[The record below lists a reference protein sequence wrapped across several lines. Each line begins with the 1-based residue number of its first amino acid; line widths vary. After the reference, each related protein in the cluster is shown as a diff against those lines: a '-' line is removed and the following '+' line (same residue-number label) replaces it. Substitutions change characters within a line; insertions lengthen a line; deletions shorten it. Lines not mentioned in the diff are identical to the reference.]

1 MAQAQVRVLPSA
13 RNTVMVVDDQSTGR
27 AILEQVV
34 RSLDDRVLV
43 ESFARPVDAVVWAT
57 RHVSD
62 LVLVDYMMPD
72 MDGIEFAKR
81 LRALPGYEHVPI
93 VMVTVHDDRKVR
105 YAALDAGI
113 TDFLTKPVDARECL
127 ARCRNLLTLRRQQLA
142 LEDRRRLLEHMVE
155 DATREVREREKE
167 TLLRLAR
174 AGEFRDEETGF
185 HLIRMSR
192 YSRLIASAIGLE
204 RDEAETVELA
214 APLHDIGKIG
224 IPDQILLKP
233 GKLDDAEWEVMR
245 RHPVIGHEILK
256 GSASKYV
263 RMGALIALGH
273 HEKYDGSGYPN
284 GLVGDHIPLCARIV
298 AVADVYDALTTAR
311 PYKGAWKSAQA
322 LRIPARR
329 SAASTSTRAWSTP
342 SARCR
347 RRSSRCRTSG
357 ASRPRRRAAADGRA
371 GRSGEICS
379 GCARASPRGPTP
391 STSRASLRLIIG
403 ALLVRVPAAGHARRY
418 EREMI
423 LWIGGAQ
430 FVLGAAH
437 LPAHRLHDAH
447 LAGAARVRAARRRRA
462 RSPAYMALCGES
474 AAPLFLIYIWV
485 TLGSGFRFGAA
496 LPGLRAGDERRRLRH
511 RDLPERRGGA
521 STPRS
526 ASGCWS
532 ACSPSACTCC
542 RWCGACST
550 RWRAPRRPTRRSAAS
565 SRW

>member
-1 MAQAQVRVLPSA
+1 MAKAQVRVLPSA

-34 RSLDDRVLV
+34 RSLDERVAV
-43 ESFARPVDAVVWAT
+43 QGFARPVDAVVWAT

-72 MDGIEFAKR
+72 MDGIEFVKR

-127 ARCRNLLTLRRQQLA
+127 ARCRNLLTLRRQQVA

-174 AGEFRDEETGF
+174 AGEFRDEETGY

-192 YSRLIASAIGLE
+192 YSRLIANTLGLE
-204 RDEAETVELA
+204 HDDAETIELA

-233 GKLDDAEWEVMR
+233 DRLDDAEWQVMR

-298 AVADVYDALTTAR
+298 AIADVYDALTSVR
-311 PYKGAWKSAQA
+311 PYKSAWSSDQA
-322 LRIPARR
+322 YEYVQSQGSRHFDPRLVEAFAAAKNEVLQIQNEWRDPGDARR
-329 SAASTSTRAWSTP
+329 
-342 SARCR
+342 
-347 RRSSRCRTSG
+347 
-357 ASRPRRRAAADGRA
+357 
-371 GRSGEICS
+371 
-379 GCARASPRGPTP
+379 
-391 STSRASLRLIIG
+391 
-403 ALLVRVPAAGHARRY
+403 
-418 EREMI
+418 
-423 LWIGGAQ
+423 
-430 FVLGAAH
+430 
-437 LPAHRLHDAH
+437 
-447 LAGAARVRAARRRRA
+447 
-462 RSPAYMALCGES
+462 
-474 AAPLFLIYIWV
+474 
-485 TLGSGFRFGAA
+485 
-496 LPGLRAGDERRRLRH
+496 
-511 RDLPERRGGA
+511 
-521 STPRS
+521 
-526 ASGCWS
+526 
-532 ACSPSACTCC
+532 
-542 RWCGACST
+542 
-550 RWRAPRRPTRRSAAS
+550 
-565 SRW
+565 

>member
-1 MAQAQVRVLPSA
+1 MAKAQIRVLPSA
-13 RNTVMVVDDQSTGR
+13 KNTVMVVDDQSTGR

-34 RSLDDRVLV
+34 RGLDERVV
-43 ESFARPVDAVVWAT
+43 IEGFARPVDAVVWAT

-72 MDGIEFAKR
+72 MDGIEFVKR

-127 ARCRNLLTLRRQQLA
+127 ARCRNLLTLRRQHLV

-192 YSRLIASAIGLE
+192 YSRLIANAIGLE
-204 RDEAETVELA
+204 HDEAETVELA

-233 GKLDDAEWEVMR
+233 DKLDALEWDVMR

-284 GLVGDHIPLCARIV
+284 GLVGDHIPLCARLVTI
-298 AVADVYDALTTAR
+298 ADVYDALTSVR
-311 PYKGAWKSAQA
+311 PYKSAWATERAFEYVAAQA
-322 LRIPARR
+322 
-329 SAASTSTRAWSTP
+329 
-342 SARCR
+342 
-347 RRSSRCRTSG
+347 G
-357 ASRPRRRAAADGRA
+357 KHFDPRLADAFA
-371 GRSGEICS
+371 GMKKEVLQIQNEWRD
-379 GCARASPRGPTP
+379 
-391 STSRASLRLIIG
+391 
-403 ALLVRVPAAGHARRY
+403 VP
-418 EREMI
+418 
-423 LWIGGAQ
+423 
-430 FVLGAAH
+430 
-437 LPAHRLHDAH
+437 
-447 LAGAARVRAARRRRA
+447 
-462 RSPAYMALCGES
+462 
-474 AAPLFLIYIWV
+474 
-485 TLGSGFRFGAA
+485 
-496 LPGLRAGDERRRLRH
+496 LPG
-511 RDLPERRGGA
+511 
-521 STPRS
+521 
-526 ASGCWS
+526 
-532 ACSPSACTCC
+532 
-542 RWCGACST
+542 
-550 RWRAPRRPTRRSAAS
+550 
-565 SRW
+565 

>member
-1 MAQAQVRVLPSA
+1 MAKAQVRVLPSA

-34 RSLDDRVLV
+34 RSLDGRVGV
-43 ESFARPVDAVVWAT
+43 EGFARPVDAVVWAT
-57 RHVSD
+57 RHVAD

-72 MDGIEFAKR
+72 MDGIEFVKR

-127 ARCRNLLTLRRQQLA
+127 ARCRNLLTLRRQQLV

-174 AGEFRDEETGF
+174 AGEFRDEETGN

-192 YSRLIASAIGLE
+192 YSRLIATVVGLD

-233 GKLDDAEWEVMR
+233 AKLDLDEWHVMQ

-273 HEKYDGSGYPN
+273 HEKYDGSGYPS

-298 AVADVYDALTTAR
+298 AIADVYDALTSVR
-311 PYKGAWKSAQA
+311 PYKLAWTSAQA
-322 LRIPARR
+322 FEYV
-329 SAASTSTRAWSTP
+329 ASQGGKHFDPRLVEAFEGAKSEVLQVQTEWRDP
-342 SARCR
+342 SQ
-347 RRSSRCRTSG
+347 
-357 ASRPRRRAAADGRA
+357 
-371 GRSGEICS
+371 
-379 GCARASPRGPTP
+379 
-391 STSRASLRLIIG
+391 
-403 ALLVRVPAAGHARRY
+403 VR
-418 EREMI
+418 
-423 LWIGGAQ
+423 
-430 FVLGAAH
+430 
-437 LPAHRLHDAH
+437 
-447 LAGAARVRAARRRRA
+447 
-462 RSPAYMALCGES
+462 
-474 AAPLFLIYIWV
+474 
-485 TLGSGFRFGAA
+485 
-496 LPGLRAGDERRRLRH
+496 
-511 RDLPERRGGA
+511 
-521 STPRS
+521 
-526 ASGCWS
+526 
-532 ACSPSACTCC
+532 
-542 RWCGACST
+542 
-550 RWRAPRRPTRRSAAS
+550 
-565 SRW
+565 

>member
-1 MAQAQVRVLPSA
+1 MARAQVRVLPA
-13 RNTVMVVDDQSTGR
+13 VRNTVMVVDDQSTGR

-34 RSLDDRVLV
+34 RSVDERVIV
-43 ESFARPVDAVVWAT
+43 EGFARPVDAVVWAT
-57 RHVSD
+57 RHIAD

-72 MDGIEFAKR
+72 MDGIEFVKR

-127 ARCRNLLTLRRQQLA
+127 ARCRNLLTLRRQHLV

-174 AGEFRDEETGF
+174 AGEFRDEETGY

-192 YSRLIASAIGLE
+192 YSRLIANALGLD

-233 GKLDDAEWEVMR
+233 AKLDAAEWQVMR

-298 AVADVYDALTTAR
+298 AVADVYDALTSVR
-311 PYKGAWKSAQA
+311 PYK
-322 LRIPARR
+322 P
-329 SAASTSTRAWSTP
+329 AWSTEN
-342 SARCR
+342 ALEYV
-347 RRSSRCRTSG
+347 
-357 ASRPRRRAAADGRA
+357 ASQAGKHFDPRFVEAFIAAKREVIQVQNEWRDPAQ
-371 GRSGEICS
+371 
-379 GCARASPRGPTP
+379 PR
-391 STSRASLRLIIG
+391 
-403 ALLVRVPAAGHARRY
+403 
-418 EREMI
+418 
-423 LWIGGAQ
+423 
-430 FVLGAAH
+430 
-437 LPAHRLHDAH
+437 
-447 LAGAARVRAARRRRA
+447 
-462 RSPAYMALCGES
+462 
-474 AAPLFLIYIWV
+474 
-485 TLGSGFRFGAA
+485 
-496 LPGLRAGDERRRLRH
+496 
-511 RDLPERRGGA
+511 
-521 STPRS
+521 
-526 ASGCWS
+526 
-532 ACSPSACTCC
+532 
-542 RWCGACST
+542 
-550 RWRAPRRPTRRSAAS
+550 
-565 SRW
+565 